1 MPTLE
6 ERVAFLEGK
15 IGDVAH
21 LTADVHD
28 LREEVRRL
36 SGRIDAL
43 DQKVDSRIDALDQK
57 IDSRID
63 ALDQKIDRFRNEL
76 SDRINTLDQKF
87 DTRINALDQKV
98 DRLYLF
104 ILGAFVASVGSLIGV
119 IMALMR
125 LPR

>member
-57 IDSRID
+57 V
-63 ALDQKIDRFRNEL
+63 DRFRNEL
-76 SDRINTLDQKF
+76 SDRINV
-87 DTRINALDQKV
+87 LDQKV

>member
-43 DQKVDSRIDALDQK
+43 DQKIDSRIDALDQK
-57 IDSRID
+57 VDSRID

-76 SDRINTLDQKF
+76 SDRINV
-87 DTRINALDQKV
+87 LDQKV

>member
-43 DQKVDSRIDALDQK
+43 DQK

-63 ALDQKIDRFRNEL
+63 ALDQKVDRFRNEL
-76 SDRINTLDQKF
+76 SDRINV
-87 DTRINALDQKV
+87 LDQKV